1 MEVMQKRQKGLIIV
15 LEDIYD
21 PHNAAAILRS
31 AEAFG
36 AGTIYFIFN
45 TEKEFNPRQIGKR
58 SSSSANKWL
67 EFKIF
72 KTIEEC
78 TKELKK
84 QKYTI
89 IATALIPDAKSIFR
103 ASFTSP
109 RIALMFGN
117 ESRGLSP
124 KALSIAD
131 EVVSIPMRG
140 MVESLNLSVSA
151 GIFLFEITRRRLAT
165 MKKHVLTTREA
176 KAATKRILRT

>member
-1 MEVMQKRQKGLIIV
+1 MGVMKRRQKGLIIV

-36 AGTIYFIFN
+36 VGTIYFIFN
-45 TEKEFNPRQIGKR
+45 TEKEFDPRHIGKK

-67 EFKIF
+67 EFKLF
-72 KTIEEC
+72 KSVEEC
-78 TKELKK
+78 AKELKK
-84 QKYTI
+84 QKYTL
-89 IATALIPDAKSIFR
+89 IATALTSSATSIFR
-103 ASFTSP
+103 ISFSSP

-124 KALSIAD
+124 EALAVAD
-131 EVVSIPMRG
+131 KIVTIPMRG

-151 GIFLFEITRRRLAT
+151 GIFLFEITRRRLT
-165 MKKHVLTTREA
+165 KMKKYVLTPQEA
-176 KAATKRILRT
+176 NAATKRMLRI